1 MSRRFK
7 MKRAGLAVGYAKDDY
22 WLASDLPAGVW
33 WNGNAWERRSHIFL
47 Y

>member
-1 MSRRFK
+1 
-7 MKRAGLAVGYAKDDY
+7 MKRARLAAGYAKDDY

-33 WNGNAWERRSHIFL
+33 RGGNAWERRSHSFL